1 MAALLLSLW
10 IMRTPR
16 RILVP
21 IDYSEA
27 SLRGLRYA
35 LSVAGLLGA
44 SVTVLHV
51 FGEVL
56 ATPYMANKAEEQ
68 ARREIDE
75 IVRAHRAPGI
85 DLNGMVAWAAPAD
98 GIHRVAEE
106 IDADLLVLGTHA
118 RTGVTRALIGS
129 VCESVLR
136 DSTRPIVAIPPARG
150 EAVPVGLPKR
160 ILVATDL
167 SKTSEPAVDYAVDLA
182 VLVGASVVVLHSYAL
197 PRVLDA
203 REIGAPIAAAAQAA
217 LDRALSAAKDRGATI
232 ETALREGDPVVAI
245 TETAR
250 QMNADLLVLGTR
262 GRHGLERMFVGSVA
276 ETVIRTATRPVL
288 TLHAP
293 G

>member
-1 MAALLLSLW
+1 MAALLLGLR

-35 LSVAGLLGA
+35 LAVAGPLRA
-44 SVTVLHV
+44 SVTALHV
-51 FGEVL
+51 FGDVL
-56 ATPYMANKAEEQ
+56 ATPYIANQAEEQ
-68 ARREIDE
+68 ARREINE

-85 DLNGMVAWAAPAD
+85 DLSGMVAWAAPAE
-98 GIHRVAEE
+98 GIHRVAEQ
-106 IDADLLVLGTHA
+106 IDADLLVIGTHA
-118 RTGVTRALIGS
+118 RTGVTRALLGS

-136 DSTRPIVAIPPARG
+136 DSRRPIVTIPPARG
-150 EAVPVGLPKR
+150 EAVPFGLPKR

-167 SKTSEPAVDYAVDLA
+167 SKTSAPAVDYAVDLA
-182 VLVGASVVVLHSYAL
+182 ALVGASVVVLHSYAPSL
-197 PRVLDA
+197 VLNA
-203 REIGAPIAAAAQAA
+203 REVSAQIAAAAQAA
-217 LDRALSAAKDRGATI
+217 LDRALSAGKDRGATI

-245 TETAR
+245 SETAR
-250 QMNADLLVLGTR
+250 EMNADLLVLGTR
-262 GRHGLERMFVGSVA
+262 GRHGLERLFVGSVA
-276 ETVIRTATRPVL
+276 ETVIRTASRPVL